1 MIKFFSPFKFL
12 KKFLPH
18 SLFGRSLIILI
29 TPIILVQSIT
39 AYIFIDRHL
48 DKVTQLLA
56 DDIAGKIS
64 GALNVVIPA
73 SGAEFPAL
81 QGYVLKHYALE
92 ISLPSSHRKAHEAL
106 RIPPYDDEIL
116 REALKRRLDYPFK
129 VSLEDEHLIIE
140 VTTPRGL
147 FIFKDQLKHL
157 YPKTTAIL
165 LWWIILT
172 PFIFLFISIIF
183 LKNQIKPLSR
193 LSRVVDDFGR
203 GQNVNS
209 LKPTGSFEMRKVI
222 HAFNIMK
229 ERIRRQMTQRTEMLA
244 GISHD
249 LKTPLT
255 RMELQLAMMKPSES
269 TGQLSEDIRDM
280 SHMIEE
286 FLAFAKGE
294 EGEETQR
301 HNFSELVLAVAMKY
315 NFSRI
320 TLDMPPSPVYFSYR
334 QNAMTRCL
342 SNLIGNAMKYAKNLR
357 ITLTRRKNH
366 IEIYFDDD
374 GPGISE
380 FYREEVF
387 RPFFRLEESRNNETG
402 GVGLGLAITR
412 DIIHAHGG
420 TICLEDSSLGGLRA
434 SIRLPI

>member
-1 MIKFFSPFKFL
+1 
-12 KKFLPH
+12 
-18 SLFGRSLIILI
+18 
-29 TPIILVQSIT
+29 
-39 AYIFIDRHL
+39 
-48 DKVTQLLA
+48 
-56 DDIAGKIS
+56 
-64 GALNVVIPA
+64 
-73 SGAEFPAL
+73 
-81 QGYVLKHYALE
+81 
-92 ISLPSSHRKAHEAL
+92 
-106 RIPPYDDEIL
+106 
-116 REALKRRLDYPFK
+116 
-129 VSLEDEHLIIE
+129 
-140 VTTPRGL
+140 
-147 FIFKDQLKHL
+147 LKHL

-203 GQNVNS
+203 GQNVDS

-255 RMELQLAMMKPSES
+255 RMELQLAMMKPSEP
-269 TGQLSEDIRDM
+269 TGQLREDIREM

-420 TICLEDSSLGGLRA
+420 TICLEDSSLGGLRV
-434 SIRLPI
+434 SIRLPV